1 MNESALALSVVLTP
15 IMCILSA
22 HPSLNGDR
30 RATIRSE
37 KLINFLK
44 CVARSLLLFS
54 HDAFFLMGII
64 DDFLISNMKFLRT
77 HHKKKF
83 NNNFSCRTLGIY
95 YYYYLYYGMLIQVEK
110 SQTVKCFHASSGNL
124 NKNKQKSLKCG
135 RFSLFSRSLSRVL
148 CGSQTKHTQP
158 TERKKFTSTKDS
170 NYTIKK
176 YFSFLTA

>member
-15 IMCILSA
+15 IMCILCA

-77 HHKKKF
+77 HHKKKVQQQIF
-83 NNNFSCRTLGIY
+83 HAAHSAFIIIIF
-95 YYYYLYYGMLIQVEK
+95 YYGMLIQVEK

-135 RFSLFSRSLSRVL
+135 RFSLFSRSLSCTVWL
-148 CGSQTKHTQP
+148 TNKAHTANR
-158 TERKKFTSTKDS
+158 EKKIHVNKRF
-170 NYTIKK
+170 
-176 YFSFLTA
+176 